1 MDDRG
6 VAVGPSG
13 VAYRTLKGQS
23 KRLSKEIYGRGRTQ
37 AQDQETP
44 WDGEKVDEEEDELFG
59 TGSPFTIP

>member
-1 MDDRG
+1 
-6 VAVGPSG
+6 